1 MAKVNATDRK
11 LRGSHVPPA
20 EGTQDTTLLRYPSPR
35 GTASVQSLQA
45 GRAEGHS
52 TYPRSAFL
60 RRQQA
65 PEGTED
71 RGGQGGEATPR
82 TRGPR
87 VAARYGVR
95 TRSAE
100 ELSAQC
106 RRLRPAVIAALGLCA
121 PAGLRGRGAR
131 GLGDAVA
138 AAFAKLFHNQKL
150 KILKAFFVSHCLPI
164 HPTLNQVYI
173 W

>member
-106 RRLRPAVIAALGLCA
+106 PTGGDRCAGVVCTCRPE
-121 PAGLRGRGAR
+121 GAR
-131 GLGDAVA
+131 GAGLGGRCCCS
-138 AAFAKLFHNQKL
+138 FC
-150 KILKAFFVSHCLPI
+150 KIISQPEAENIKGPLCFSLSSYSPNFKPSI
-164 HPTLNQVYI
+164 HLVI
-173 W
+173 